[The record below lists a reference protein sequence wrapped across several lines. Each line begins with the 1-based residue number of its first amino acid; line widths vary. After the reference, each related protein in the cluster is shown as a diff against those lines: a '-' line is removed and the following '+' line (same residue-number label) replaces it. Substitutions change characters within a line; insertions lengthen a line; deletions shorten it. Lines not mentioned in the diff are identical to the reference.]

1 MIRRG
6 AVREYVNGSLW
17 VWPGISA
24 LAALLVGFV
33 VSQIDVTP
41 GSPLAP
47 WRSRA
52 PRTTPGRC

>member
-1 MIRRG
+1 MIKPG

-24 LAALLVGFV
+24 LAALLAGFV
-33 VSQIDVTP
+33 VSQIDVGP

-47 WRSRA
+47 WRSKA
-52 PRTTPGRC
+52 PRTTPAPC